1 MAEPAEQTSWRES
14 LGEMRSFLVIWV
26 GQFVSAL
33 GSGLT
38 GFAIPV
44 VVFQKTGSAEQF
56 GLLLFAWI
64 LPALLLA
71 PVAGTLVDRWD
82 RRRVLIAAD
91 TGSAVMTL
99 LLAGL
104 VLSGRFE
111 LWYLFLATVLASLIS
126 AFQEPAFTASIA
138 ALVPRRQY
146 ARAIGLVQLLG
157 STSAILAPLIAGA
170 LVVTIGLGGIMLIDA
185 ATFVAAIAG
194 LLLVS
199 IPRPPRIEADAP
211 AAEGPA
217 WRAAGRRFLHEAAQ
231 GLHFLR
237 ARPGLFGMLAVFA
250 LTNFWG
256 GFLNPLL
263 SPMVLSFA
271 QPVKLATVQAAAGA
285 GSVLGGLAIGIWG
298 GPRRRIAA
306 VAGSLTL
313 GGLCTVVIGLRPS
326 VPLIAGSVFVW
337 ALSSP
342 MMTASSSAIWMSKTP
357 QALLGRVFA
366 VRRMVAGSM
375 MPLAVLM
382 AGPLA
387 ERVFEPLLVPGG
399 ALAASVGAGIGVGK
413 GRGIALMFV
422 LIGGLMALTGLAAWV
437 VPSIRHV
444 ERDVPDAPHAPH
456 APPTIPAAPQPAGEE
471 LEVAA
476 TG

>member
-1 MAEPAEQTSWRES
+1 MVFWS
-14 LGEMRSFLVIWV
+14 SFP
-26 GQFVSAL
+26 FRM
-33 GSGLT
+33 GSG
-38 GFAIPV
+38 P
-44 VVFQKTGSAEQF
+44 
-56 GLLLFAWI
+56 LFAWMV
-64 LPALLLA
+64 PALLLA

-91 TGSAVMTL
+91 TGSAVITL

-104 VLSGRFE
+104 VLSGHFE
-111 LWYLFLATVLASLIS
+111 IWYLFVVMVAGSLIA
-126 AFQEPAFTASIA
+126 AFQEPAFGASIA

-157 STSAILAPLIAGA
+157 SVSGIIAPLLGGA

-185 ATFVAAIAG
+185 ATFAAAIAA
-194 LLLVS
+194 LLLVA
-199 IPRPPRIEADAP
+199 IPRPLPMEVDAP
-211 AAEGPA
+211 AVDGPA
-217 WRAAGRRFLHEAAQ
+217 WRAAGRRFVREAGQ

-250 LTNFWG
+250 LINFWG

-271 QPVKLATVQAAAGA
+271 QPVKLATIQSAAAA

-298 GPRRRIAA
+298 GPRHRIAA
-306 VAGSLTL
+306 VAASLTL
-313 GGLCTVVIGLRPS
+313 GGLCTMVIGLRPS

-342 MMTASSSAIWMSKTP
+342 MMSASSAAIWMSKTP

-387 ERVFEPLLVPGG
+387 QRVFEPLLAPGG
-399 ALAASVGAGIGVGK
+399 ALAGSVGAFIGTGK

-422 LIGGLMALTGLAAWV
+422 LIGALMALTALAAWV

-444 ERDVPDAPHAPH
+444 ERDVPDAPHEPH
-456 APPTIPAAPQPAGEE
+456 PAHASPSAPAAPQPAAEE
-471 LEVAA
+471 LHAAA